1 MSAVTV
7 QRISGLLGALAY
19 HVERM
24 ELTPAVLED
33 AHRLWASADGTATR
47 VSRSGGK
54 VFERLMKSLRESDQ
68 ATKWWGEES
77 LDNYVS
83 TAAYR
88 LATGASPSEAATELA
103 KMIDTPPKKQTAI
116 LSVHGIRPQG
126 VLDLCGISLVRDS
139 PTALMD
145 RTFC

>member
-68 ATKWWGEES
+68 ATKWGGEEY
-77 LDNYVS
+77 LDKYVVN
-83 TAAYR
+83 AAYW
-88 LATGASPSEAATELA
+88 LGDGAQPSETAT
-103 KMIDTPPKKQTAI
+103 
-116 LSVHGIRPQG
+116 
-126 VLDLCGISLVRDS
+126 
-139 PTALMD
+139 
-145 RTFC
+145 